1 MAAGG
6 ELISFDIA
14 GEHPL
19 ATQTQSQL
27 PLPSEKPGRRERASR
42 AVDSL
47 VCGVLVV
54 DAAGVVLYRNQWA
67 SAHLSPGDTIEETFQ
82 GARFAGPFDG
92 WATIVARVVE
102 TGAAALVECVL
113 GDSESGLPALAT
125 VRCLPM
131 RSEDAS
137 AVTGAVIQVEEDDR
151 QAGIENRLEVA
162 QRLVSL
168 GRLAARVAH
177 ELSNPLDGILRY
189 INLALR
195 ISSQDPEPRLQTY
208 LTESRTGLIR
218 MVQIIGDL
226 LEYSRTTGGTY
237 DEVGVNEVVEQAMRN
252 AASMAE
258 AGHVVM
264 TADFQCREMPAVH
277 GSRLYQVCCNLI
289 KNAIDAMPDG
299 GTLSIT
305 TGIAADHVV
314 IRVADTGQGLP
325 EDVDRVFEP
334 FFTTKAP
341 GKGTGLGLAICKDFV
356 EALDGTITAAPGD
369 ETGAVFTVRIPVQS
383 CRRPSRLA
391 GGSCRRDVDAAA
403 TGPIQSGG

>member
-1 MAAGG
+1 M
-6 ELISFDIA
+6 S
-14 GEHPL
+14 
-19 ATQTQSQL
+19 
-27 PLPSEKPGRRERASR
+27 GRQECASR

-47 VCGVLVV
+47 ICGVLAV
-54 DAAGVVLYRNQWA
+54 DAGGVVLYRNQWA
-67 SAHLSPGDTIEETFQ
+67 SAHLPSGDTLEETFL

-92 WATIVARVVE
+92 WATIVARVFD
-102 TGAAALVECVL
+102 TGAPSSVECVL
-113 GDSESGLPALAT
+113 HDGESGSPALAT

-131 RSEDAS
+131 RAEDAS

-151 QAGIENRLEVA
+151 QEGIENRLEVA

-195 ISSQDPEPRLQTY
+195 ISAQDPEPRLQTY

-264 TADFQCREMPAVH
+264 TADFQCREMPVVH

-299 GTLSIT
+299 GTLAIT

-314 IRVADTGQGLP
+314 IRVADTGHGLP
-325 EDVDRVFEP
+325 EDVDKVFEP

-369 ETGAVFTVRIPVQS
+369 EPGAVFTVRIPVQS
-383 CRRPSRLA
+383 CHRPSRLA
-391 GGSCRRDVDAAA
+391 DGSRRRDVDASAD
-403 TGPIQSGG
+403 GPIHSGG